1 MRVMIKRF
9 LFALILI
16 LINLN
21 ISGQRKVI
29 IDADTTNEVD
39 DIVAIARALISD
51 KIEVVGLTA
60 AQWANE
66 DSWMIK
72 TAQESWELNNL
83 ILELLDREKTS
94 LIISK
99 CKPIT
104 D

>member
-39 DIVAIARALISD
+39 DIVAIARALMSD
-51 KIEVVGLTA
+51 KIEVVGLLR
-60 AQWANE
+60 
-66 DSWMIK
+66 
-72 TAQESWELNNL
+72 LNGQMR
-83 ILELLDREKTS
+83 IVG
-94 LIISK
+94 
-99 CKPIT
+99 
-104 D
+104 